1 MKKNTKQKQAVQ
13 PPAPPAKQKAVE
25 GRKPFGL
32 YPTHNRTAMAMALVP
47 PMSTSTVSHIL
58 LGKRGATLAVALQL
72 ARVVGV
78 EVEQFLADW
87 QGQRKLWLKKQ
98 KKVSKK
104 S

>member
-1 MKKNTKQKQAVQ
+1 MKKNKTKPVETNK
-13 PPAPPAKQKAVE
+13 PKAVE

-32 YPTHNRTAMAMALVP
+32 YPAHNRTAMAMALVP

-72 ARVVGV
+72 AQVVGV

-87 QGQRKLWLKKQ
+87 QGQRRLWLKKQ
-98 KKVSKK
+98 KKGSGKK
-104 S
+104 V

>member
-1 MKKNTKQKQAVQ
+1 MKKNTKQKQAAAIK
-13 PPAPPAKQKAVE
+13 PKAVE

-72 ARVVGV
+72 ARVAGV

-87 QGQRKLWLKKQ
+87 QGQRKAWLKKQ
-98 KKVSKK
+98 KKASAKK
-104 S
+104 V